1 MSESIPPT
9 PPPAAP
15 PPSSQPAA
23 AGPVTYVEAPA
34 EHRSRSGLRAF
45 FRIVFWVLFG
55 LSVLMNLA
63 LLAMVGEQLLGERA
77 AMTHVVL
84 DKGDAKQT
92 VAVYRLAGI
101 LDNDAVVAFRRFY
114 DEVAEDKNVRAI
126 VLRVNSPGGG
136 VTSSNQIHHMVKE
149 LQSAGKTVVVSMGG
163 IAASGGYMVSCSADH
178 IVAEPTTVTGS
189 IGVIMTWLVLEGTLD
204 KIGVQPVV
212 IKATDADYWKDDVSP
227 LRMPDD
233 VQVAYLR
240 DILDQMQARFV
251 ASVRQGRGDN
261 LPTPPERPAPAADGV
276 SPTLQSYGDGAPPVE
291 ADLDANEP
299 LNGKVYL
306 AADALRVGLIDE
318 IGYRQDA
325 VNRAAA
331 LAGLDD
337 PHVVAY
343 RHKPPGL
350 LMVLFGVKRDGAVAE
365 SVDLIDDL
373 QTPRFEAKW
382 LAP

>member
-1 MSESIPPT
+1 MSESTPPT
-9 PPPAAP
+9 PPPATP

-23 AGPVTYVEAPA
+23 AGPITYVQVPA
-34 EHRSRSGLRAF
+34 EHRRRSGLRAF

-55 LSVLMNLA
+55 MSVLMNLA
-63 LLAMVGEQLLGERA
+63 LLGMVGEQLLGERA
-77 AMTHVVL
+77 AMAHVVL

-92 VAVYRLAGI
+92 VAVYRVAGI
-101 LDNDAVVAFRRFY
+101 LDNNAVAAFRRFY
-114 DEVAEDKNVRAI
+114 DEVAEDKDVRAI

-149 LQSAGKTVVVSMGG
+149 LQSAGKTVVVSMGA

-189 IGVIMTWLVLEGTLD
+189 IGVIMWWLVLEGTFD

-212 IKATDADYWKDDVSP
+212 IKSTDADYWKDDIS
-227 LRMPDD
+227 LLHLPDER
-233 VQVAYLR
+233 QIAYLR
-240 DILDQMQARFV
+240 DILDQMQAQFV

-261 LPTPPERPAPAADGV
+261 LPAPPERPAPVAAGE
-276 SPTLQSYGDGAPPVE
+276 LPVE
-291 ADLDANEP
+291 ADPDANEP
-299 LNGKVYL
+299 LNGKAYL
-306 AADALRVGLIDE
+306 AGDAMRLGLVDD
-318 IGYRQDA
+318 IGYQQDA
-325 VNRAAA
+325 VDRAAA

-350 LMVLFGVKRDGAVAE
+350 LMVLFGAKRDSTVAE
-365 SVDLIDDL
+365 SVDLIEDL
-373 QTPRFEAKW
+373 QTPRFEAIWK
-382 LAP
+382 AQ

>member
-1 MSESIPPT
+1 MSETIPPT
-9 PPPAAP
+9 PPPAP
-15 PPSSQPAA
+15 PPSQPPA
-23 AGPVTYVEAPA
+23 AGPVTYVQAPA
-34 EHRSRSGLRAF
+34 EPPKRSGLRAF

-63 LLAMVGEQLLGERA
+63 LLAIVGEQLLGERA

-101 LDNDAVVAFRRFY
+101 LDNDAVASFRRFY

-204 KIGVQPVV
+204 KIGVEPVV
-212 IKATDADYWKDDVSP
+212 IKSTDADYWKDDVSP

-233 VQVAYLR
+233 VQIAYLR
-240 DILDQMQARFV
+240 DILDQMQAQFV

-261 LPTPPERPAPAADGV
+261 LPTPPERPAPAADGE
-276 SPTLQSYGDGAPPVE
+276 APVE
-291 ADLDANEP
+291 IDPDANEP
-299 LNGKVYL
+299 LNGKAYL
-306 AADALRVGLIDE
+306 AGDAMRLGLVDE

-325 VNRAAA
+325 VERAAA

-343 RHKPPGL
+343 RHKPLGL
-350 LMVLFGVKRDGAVAE
+350 LMVLFGAKRDGAVAE
-365 SVDLIDDL
+365 SVELIEDL
-373 QTPRFEAKW
+373 QTPRFEAIWK
-382 LAP
+382 AR